1 MTDKYEEQTKQMDNL
16 LSNIKENLPELE
28 TLLSDISG
36 HWQYEDLIYRYYHH
50 SFKVY
55 WIQQHTEEMV
65 ALFLKLSPNEKGLNN
80 KFVEIFEMGKDKTF
94 KMEDNQNWNEV
105 CAPMVE
111 AFLHA
116 KFFLEMIVKYG
127 KEYDESPD
135 MLDSGWAAVLILYG
149 LR

>member
-1 MTDKYEEQTKQMDNL
+1 MNYEEQTKQMNVL
-16 LSNIKENLPELE
+16 IHNIKENLPELE
-28 TLLSDISG
+28 GLLERISG

-55 WIQQHTEEMV
+55 WIQQNTEEMV

-80 KFVEIFEMGKDKTF
+80 KFVEIFEAGQGKTF
-94 KMEDNQNWNEV
+94 KMEDNQNWNKV

-111 AFLHA
+111 SFLHA

-127 KEYDESPD
+127 KKYNEAPN

>member
-1 MTDKYEEQTKQMDNL
+1 MLNYEEQTKQMNTL
-16 LSNIKENLPELE
+16 LQNIKNNMSELE
-28 TLLSDISG
+28 GLLEHISG
-36 HWQYEDLIYRYYHH
+36 HWRYEDLIYRYYHH

-55 WIQQHTEEMV
+55 FIQQHTEDMV
-65 ALFLKLSPNEKGLNN
+65 ALFLKLCPNEKGLNN
-80 KFVEIFEMGKDKTF
+80 KFVEIFEAGRGKSF

-127 KEYDESPD
+127 KQYEEAPD
-135 MLDSGWAAVLILYG
+135 MLESGWAAVLILYG

>member
-1 MTDKYEEQTKQMDNL
+1 MMNYEEQTKQMNVL
-16 LSNIKENLPELE
+16 LQNIKDNMSELE
-28 TLLSDISG
+28 ALLENISG

-55 WIQQHTEEMV
+55 FIQQRTEEMV

-80 KFVEIFEMGKDKTF
+80 KFIEIFEAGKGKSF
-94 KMEDNQNWNEV
+94 KVEDNQNWNEV

-111 AFLHA
+111 AFFHA

-127 KEYDESPD
+127 KKYDEAPD

>member
-1 MTDKYEEQTKQMDNL
+1 MNYEEQTKQMNVL
-16 LSNIKENLPELE
+16 LQNIKDNMSELE
-28 TLLSDISG
+28 ALLENISG

-55 WIQQHTEEMV
+55 FIQQRTEEMV

-80 KFVEIFEMGKDKTF
+80 KFIEIFEAGKGKSF
-94 KMEDNQNWNEV
+94 KVEDNQNWNEV

-111 AFLHA
+111 AFFHA

-127 KEYDESPD
+127 KKYDEAPD